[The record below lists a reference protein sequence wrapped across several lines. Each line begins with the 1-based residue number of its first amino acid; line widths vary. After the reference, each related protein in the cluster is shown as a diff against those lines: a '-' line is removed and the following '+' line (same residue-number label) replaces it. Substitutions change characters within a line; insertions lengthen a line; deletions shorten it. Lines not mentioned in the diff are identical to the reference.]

1 MKLPPMD
8 CPVPP
13 GSTHP
18 WVSLCQERVREGS
31 AEGCEGV
38 VSQTLVSGPPRAH
51 REYQHGGRGVFT
63 GGLPRVIYMET
74 IEKCAAHTSSQG
86 EIYIN
91 YSSSV
96 PPPPSTA
103 TYSGDYYIW
112 KIYDFR

>member
-13 GSTHP
+13 WLHP
-18 WVSLCQERVREGS
+18 SLGQLVSGEGQRRVRG
-31 AEGCEGV
+31 GCEGV

-91 YSSSV
+91 YSFSV
-96 PPPPSTA
+96 PPPPSPA
-103 TYSGDYYIW
+103 TIMYIW